1 MDGAPQNDMPG
12 GSRERAGEGGPV
24 RAVIRRLDALTERES
39 LELRHILDAFGET
52 AFLPVLIV
60 LAMIVVSP
68 LSGIPLLP
76 TVFGTM
82 IALVSLQ
89 LLLGKPRIWLPA
101 MLSRRRIS
109 GARLHGALRRLQRI
123 ADWLDRTARDRMR
136 LLVSPPLDALP
147 KGACVLAGASMPLL
161 ELVPFSSS
169 ILAGAVALFATGL
182 LTRDGLFALLAAA
195 LMGLAALIPL
205 ALYGNVIRAALAA

>member
-1 MDGAPQNDMPG
+1 MG
-12 GSRERAGEGGPV
+12 GEAGLRGPV
-24 RAVIRRLDALTERES
+24 HDVVSRLDALTERDV
-39 LELRHILDAFGET
+39 LELEDIVEAFGET
-52 AFLPVLIV
+52 AFVPVLMV
-60 LAMIVVSP
+60 LALVVVSP

-76 TVFGTM
+76 TAFGLA
-82 IALVSLQ
+82 IGLVASQ
-89 LLLGKPRIWLPA
+89 MVLGRRTLWLPR
-101 MLSRRRIS
+101 MLRRRRIS
-109 GARLHGALRRLQRI
+109 GAQLRGALRRTARLS
-123 ADWLDRTARDRMR
+123 DWLDRAARDRLR
-136 LLVSPPLDALP
+136 LLVSPPLDTVQKA
-147 KGACVLAGASMPLL
+147 ACMVCGLAMPLL